1 MSLAA
6 NVLEPVEDT
15 RYFGPA
21 VVTEGETSDGRV
33 LVRLGVDG
41 PGPTY
46 TARVAVPRGRPLA
59 TEQEVLITGDP
70 AGELYV
76 VGTLG
81 APTSDMAAPSV
92 LGTEAGAYATV
103 SAKSDGERLQVYSRR
118 NELLFEYHPGS
129 GQARVNVAR
138 GDLELG
144 TEDGDITLKSAGTVR
159 IDGASIELTGR
170 TLEVRTTHARWIVD
184 RLETV
189 AGTLV
194 EKAKNAYRTVEQLAQ
209 LKTGRMRTLVDE
221 TYQFKSKRAF
231 LKAEEDFKIKGEQ
244 IHLG

>member
-33 LVRLGVDG
+33 LVRLGVEG
-41 PGPTY
+41 PGPMY

-59 TEQEVLITGDP
+59 AEQEVLITGDP

-76 VGTLG
+76 VGVLG
-81 APTSDMAAPSV
+81 APTSDMAVPSV
-92 LGTEAGAYATV
+92 LATEAGAYATV

-118 NELLFEYHPGS
+118 NELLFEYHPVS

-144 TEDGDITLKSAGTVR
+144 TEDGDITIKSGRTVR
-159 IDGASIELTGR
+159 IDGKSIELTGR
-170 TLEVRTTHARWIVD
+170 TPTAAADTPPCNSPTTIPLNTNTARMAPVGS
-184 RLETV
+184 LT
-189 AGTLV
+189 
-194 EKAKNAYRTVEQLAQ
+194 
-209 LKTGRMRTLVDE
+209 MP
-221 TYQFKSKRAF
+221 S
-231 LKAEEDFKIKGEQ
+231 
-244 IHLG
+244 HLIADPSFAVG